1 MLYFTQHHQLTFKIC
16 INLLISVSFSNKL
29 LKMVQELKLKRDEKQ
44 KLDNDIQDQNE
55 LVCTQP
61 LN

>member
-1 MLYFTQHHQLTFKIC
+1 
-16 INLLISVSFSNKL
+16 
-29 LKMVQELKLKRDEKQ
+29 MVQELKLKRDEKQ

-61 LN
+61 INKIPIPSITNNTTPKLDSTLSIANNTTLN